1 MTTENARRLFLT
13 GATGYI
19 GSRLIPSLLE
29 RGYHVTALARQ
40 ESVRNVA
47 SGCHIVVG
55 NPLESQTF
63 AEQVRGADT
72 FIHLVG
78 VPKPAPWKGS
88 QFRAI
93 DAPSVMAAIHAARA
107 AGVQHFI
114 YVSVAHPAPIMKDYI
129 AVRAESEAA
138 IAAAGLIATILRPWY
153 ILGPGHWWPWALLPV
168 YGLLERLPGTHE
180 AATRLGLVRLQDMLS
195 ALLWSIEHPPAAI
208 RVIEVPQIRTLGR
221 DAAASVRSH
230 LE

>member
-1 MTTENARRLFLT
+1 M
-13 GATGYI
+13 
-19 GSRLIPSLLE
+19 
-29 RGYHVTALARQ
+29 TALARR
-40 ESVRNVA
+40 ESIAKVP
-47 SGCHIVVG
+47 SGCNVVVG

-63 AEQVRGADT
+63 AEQLQDVDT
-72 FIHLVG
+72 LVHLVG
-78 VPKPAPWKGS
+78 VPKPAPWKGP
-88 QFRAI
+88 QFRAV
-93 DAPSVMAAIHAARA
+93 DGPSAMASIRVARA
-107 AGVQHFI
+107 VNVQHFV